1 MSKCLNLPLINTA
14 TEENGL
20 TQTAIARQ
28 LGVTKAAVSKWLTG
42 KSLPRAPEL
51 LKLGKLLNL
60 RYADLVQTTDE
71 PLIAFRKRGACKT
84 TPAHVQRAKNMG
96 HFLEPLVEYLD
107 FDAFIAPGSLKAP
120 SDAYSYIQSLVTKLR
135 REVGISDSEPI
146 KFEDLIA
153 KFQKHQA
160 VIIPTLWGKK
170 HENALHVYLP
180 KSKTTWIYLNLD
192 SELHDFKFWMA
203 HELAH
208 VLSVSLLEKNELDLA
223 EDFADHFA
231 GALLFP
237 EKAAK
242 KTYEKY
248 ASARTERARINELV
262 MAAEKY
268 QISPNSVYKELGRF
282 AGEYDQPFK
291 EVRNDKLFPAI
302 TQFNKQFPLLSE
314 TLFDGETPS
323 ADHFMRVAQE
333 QFETHFYKALGE
345 FIRATDAT
353 PATISRIMDIPL
365 LDAKSYYEALTTT
378 G

>member
-1 MSKCLNLPLINTA
+1 MQP
-14 TEENGL
+14 
-20 TQTAIARQ
+20 
-28 LGVTKAAVSKWLTG
+28 
-42 KSLPRAPEL
+42 
-51 LKLGKLLNL
+51 
-60 RYADLVQTTDE
+60 
-71 PLIAFRKRGACKT
+71 
-84 TPAHVQRAKNMG
+84 
-96 HFLEPLVEYLD
+96 
-107 FDAFIAPGSLKAP
+107 
-120 SDAYSYIQSLVTKLR
+120 
-135 REVGISDSEPI
+135 
-146 KFEDLIA
+146 
-153 KFQKHQA
+153 
-160 VIIPTLWGKK
+160 
-170 HENALHVYLP
+170 
-180 KSKTTWIYLNLD
+180 
-192 SELHDFKFWMA
+192 MA
-203 HELAH
+203 H
-208 VLSVSLLEKNELDLA
+208 LSPQQILPNTNTPGIAEKQSV
-223 EDFADHFA
+223 
-231 GALLFP
+231 
-237 EKAAK
+237 AK